1 MAFLKQEA
9 RVIERLRIIEV
20 AESESVSR
28 HSMIRDGSPDTN
40 SQPRG
45 SRSRG
50 VVGAVRRVRRFVG
63 IPGELGGGQLR
74 QRRRRDSP

>member
-28 HSMIRDGSPDTN
+28 HSMIRDGTPDTN

-45 SRSRG
+45 
-50 VVGAVRRVRRFVG
+50 
-63 IPGELGGGQLR
+63 
-74 QRRRRDSP
+74 